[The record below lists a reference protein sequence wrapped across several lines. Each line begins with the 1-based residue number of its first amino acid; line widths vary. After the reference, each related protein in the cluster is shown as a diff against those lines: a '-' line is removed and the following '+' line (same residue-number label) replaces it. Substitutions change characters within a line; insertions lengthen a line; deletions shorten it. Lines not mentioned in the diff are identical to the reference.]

1 MFRHLL
7 KYSFKIYFYNKANIM
22 WNFIFPF
29 VFISVFFLAL
39 GNFSDPAAEFS
50 KDPVKLA
57 IVASDQQEA
66 DNLAE
71 FLDNFGEEGI
81 AEQTKSEE
89 TSPDDVFIK
98 YQLTDAENAEKLLA
112 DQAVHVVVKAGNPVE
127 ILAYND
133 LSKVKSSLLD
143 QFLESYES
151 IRKTTTMIGD
161 RYADEKFSD
170 LESFAGSQL
179 SEQEFNAIM
188 EQTKTDIL
196 AKHEETVDLFSDE
209 SESTELS
216 TSPLLIYFFACLAYI
231 AFYPLN
237 TGVTTLTEIT
247 ANQTGVGLRNSATP
261 ISKTKMF
268 FAVFIP
274 RWIIHCIFTLVI
286 YLYVN
291 LLGVNLGTD
300 YLQII
305 VLLILGTTSAVLTGT
320 AIGAL
325 FNFNTGL
332 KMGLSIAL
340 PLVFGFASGMMY
352 NGMPRIIAQYVPW
365 FNNMNPIG
373 IISKGLYMLYS
384 DPTFTR
390 FNQQIF
396 NLLIIIGITFIVT
409 IFGLRRNSY
418 ESI

>member
-7 KYSFKIYFYNKANIM
+7 KYSFKVYFYNKANIM

-29 VFISVFFLAL
+29 MFISVFFLAL
-39 GNFSDPAAEFS
+39 GNFKDPTAEFS
-50 KDPVKLA
+50 KDPLKIA
-57 IVASDQQEA
+57 IIATDQQEA
-66 DNLAE
+66 ENLVE
-71 FLDNFGEEGI
+71 FLSHFGEEGVL
-81 AEQTKSEE
+81 EDTELQD
-89 TSPDDVFIK
+89 TSSDDIFLK
-98 YQLTDAENAEKLLA
+98 YQLTDTENADQLLT
-112 DQAVHVVVKAGNPVE
+112 DQTVHAIVKADNPVE

-133 LSKVKSSLLD
+133 LSKVKSSLLN

-151 IRKTTTMIGD
+151 VRKTTTAIGD

-170 LESFAGSQL
+170 LESFGISQL
-179 SEQEFNAIM
+179 SEQDFNAIM
-188 EQTKTDIL
+188 EQAKMDIQ
-196 AKHEETVDLFSDE
+196 AKHDQTIDIFAKE
-209 SESTELS
+209 SETTELT
-216 TSPLLIYFFACLAYI
+216 TSPLLIYFFAAIAYI
-231 AFYPLN
+231 AFFPTN
-237 TGVTTLTEIT
+237 AGVSTLEEVT
-247 ANQTGVGLRNSATP
+247 ANQSGVGLRNSVTP

-291 LLGVNLGTD
+291 LLGVNLGD
-300 YLQII
+300 NYIQII

-325 FNFNTGL
+325 FNFNTSL
-332 KMGLSIAL
+332 KVGISIAI

-352 NGMPRIIAQYVPW
+352 NGMPRVIAQYIPW
-365 FNNMNPIG
+365 FNKLNPIG
-373 IISKGLYMLYS
+373 IVSRGLYMLYS
-384 DPTFTR
+384 DPTFIR
-390 FNQQIF
+390 FNQQVIY
-396 NLLIIIGITFIVT
+396 LLGIIGITLILT